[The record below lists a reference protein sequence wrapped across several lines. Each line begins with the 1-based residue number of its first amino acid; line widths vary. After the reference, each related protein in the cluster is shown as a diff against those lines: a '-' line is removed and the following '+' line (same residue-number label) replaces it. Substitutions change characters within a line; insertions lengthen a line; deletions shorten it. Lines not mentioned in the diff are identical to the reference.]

1 MANLAEVREQVQNYI
16 PVMSRPLVLSN
27 SRIYEWT
34 PVYTAISEIQLTE
47 WIWGERV
54 KAIKTWLMQHNRGY
68 VLDNMEPV
76 DNINEEKREA
86 DNEEESYVEN
96 RGDEDIPINSID
108 MKMFNI
114 ELEMYKRIP
123 DYKKKI
129 PLMITVSA
137 PVFDQRTHIVSNL

>member
-1 MANLAEVREQVQNYI
+1 
-16 PVMSRPLVLSN
+16 
-27 SRIYEWT
+27 
-34 PVYTAISEIQLTE
+34 
-47 WIWGERV
+47 
-54 KAIKTWLMQHNRGY
+54 MQHNRGY

-96 RGDEDIPINSID
+96 RGDEDVPLNTID

>member
-54 KAIKTWLMQHNRGY
+54 QSRPG
-68 VLDNMEPV
+68 
-76 DNINEEKREA
+76 
-86 DNEEESYVEN
+86 
-96 RGDEDIPINSID
+96 
-108 MKMFNI
+108 
-114 ELEMYKRIP
+114 
-123 DYKKKI
+123 
-129 PLMITVSA
+129 
-137 PVFDQRTHIVSNL
+137 